1 MKNFIF
7 LSFSLLFI
15 YCSNEPE
22 ADYDSLISDEL
33 QANTRSISTPT
44 SSGNQCS
51 DVDRDNFCDNVDYWP
66 LDPEMNEN
74 LWGTI
79 NDSDPNFYFTYDINE
94 TVQEATINS
103 MLGAMKRLLMRLM
116 PIFFIRILPPF

>member
-44 SSGNQCS
+44 PS
-51 DVDRDNFCDNVDYWP
+51 
-66 LDPEMNEN
+66 
-74 LWGTI
+74 
-79 NDSDPNFYFTYDINE
+79 
-94 TVQEATINS
+94 
-103 MLGAMKRLLMRLM
+103 
-116 PIFFIRILPPF
+116 